1 METDTLI
8 TLVDNPPFELWKFL
22 DSLRKLDKSKGH
34 SVILSLP
41 EYIFEFI
48 LGEIDKNFQDYK
60 LVGEDVN
67 NYKAWTSQLDKIEA
81 FLANPGQADE
91 KSLDLAKKYREQ
103 TANRIEETDTFIVKE
118 FVLVWIT
125 HNPEFQTQ
133 LDFKGSIVKDLL
145 YRGEIV
151 HI

>member
-8 TLVDNPPFELWKFL
+8 TLVNNPPFELWKFL
-22 DSLRKLDKSKGH
+22 DALRKLDKSKRH

-48 LGEIDKNFQDYK
+48 LGEIDKSFRDYK
-60 LVGEDVN
+60 LVGEDVS
-67 NYKAWTSQLDKIEA
+67 NYKSWTEQLNKIEM

-103 TANRIEETDTFIVKE
+103 TANRIEETDTFAVKE
-118 FVLVWIT
+118 LVQIWIS

-133 LDFKGSIVKDLL
+133 LYFRSPVVKDLL
-145 YRGEIV
+145 YRGEISHV
-151 HI
+151 